1 MYTIF
6 DIETSGGKY
15 GEEKIIEIALY
26 KYDGETI
33 VDSFSTL
40 VNPEK
45 SIHFYVKKLTG
56 ISEKMVKR
64 APKFHEIAKRIVEIT
79 ENSVLVAHNASFDY
93 RMLRQEFKSLGYN
106 FQAEILDT
114 IPLSKALIPNQQ
126 HYSLGKLCKNLGI
139 ALLDEH
145 RAFGDAMATLELF
158 KLLLEKDTEKQII
171 QKNIFGKNNESLSKY
186 SEKIWDNLPNKCG
199 VYYFLNNEGKI
210 IYIGKSLN
218 IKNRVR
224 QHFTAKDKKSIKIQI
239 ATEKVEFEI
248 TGSELIALIKEST
261 AIKKIKPLFNRAQR
275 KTLYVFGLYKKT
287 TEKGYISL
295 YIDKIS
301 ADKKALLSFEN
312 RIEAKNILYKIT
324 EKYSLCQAIN
334 GLYKTTNHCFQY
346 TTNECFGACINQE
359 STKNYN
365 ERVNQLIQS
374 FQYKNKDIIVQ
385 DKGKEVG
392 EKSFIVIENG
402 ILCGYGYYRY
412 NYQINTKN
420 KLKKRMVMVDENQDL
435 RRIVKNYLVKYPKK
449 EIEIL

>member
-79 ENSVLVAHNASFDY
+79 QDSVLVAHNASFDY

-114 IPLSKALIPNQQ
+114 ITLSKTLIPNQQ

-158 KLLLEKDTEKQII
+158 KLLLEKDTEKKII
-171 QKNIFGKNNESLSKY
+171 QKNIFGKNNESSHKN

-199 VYYFLNNEGKI
+199 VYYFLNTEGKI

-239 ATEKVEFEI
+239 ATEKVEFEV

-275 KTLYVFGLYKKT
+275 KTLYVFGLYKKR
-287 TEKGYISL
+287 TENGYVSL

-312 RIEAKNILYKIT
+312 RIEGKNILHKLT

-334 GLYKTTNHCFQY
+334 GLYKTPNHCFQY

-359 STKNYN
+359 STENYN
-365 ERVNQLIQS
+365 ERVNQLVQS

-402 ILCGYGYYRY
+402 ILCGYGYYKY
-412 NYQINTKN
+412 NYQINTKD

-435 RRIVKNYLVKYPKK
+435 RRIVRNYLLKYPKK
-449 EIEIL
+449 EIEIV